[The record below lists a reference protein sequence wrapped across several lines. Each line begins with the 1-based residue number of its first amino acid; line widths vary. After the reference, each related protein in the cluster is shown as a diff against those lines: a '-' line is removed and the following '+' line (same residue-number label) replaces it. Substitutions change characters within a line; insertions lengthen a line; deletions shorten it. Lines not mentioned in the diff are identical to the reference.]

1 MTLAARMKALE
12 LFAKDDSIT
21 ILLATIGAGGV
32 GLNLTSASRV
42 FIMEPQYN
50 PAAVAQAVDRVHR
63 LGQTRPVET
72 YQFIMKGSIEEKIQE
87 LAKKKQQLADMSMNR
102 GKLDKREVQEA
113 RMREYRSLFK

>member
-1 MTLAARMKALE
+1 MTLPARGKALE
-12 LFAKDDSIT
+12 EFATDDSIT

-63 LGQTRPVET
+63 LGQHRPVQT
-72 YQFIMKGSIEEKIQE
+72 VQFIMKGSIEEKILD
-87 LAKKKQQLADMSMNR
+87 LAKKKQQLADMSMSR